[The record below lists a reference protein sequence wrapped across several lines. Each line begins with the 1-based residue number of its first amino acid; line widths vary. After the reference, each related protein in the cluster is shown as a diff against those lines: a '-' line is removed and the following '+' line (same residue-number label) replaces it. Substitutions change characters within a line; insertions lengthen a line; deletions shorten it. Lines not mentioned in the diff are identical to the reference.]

1 MKSSL
6 VKLDTLTIFIVERNF
21 KRIFH
26 LLLQMSDLNGAGDA
40 GKGAVVEGK
49 KPTDMKAELK
59 TEMDPETMAK
69 KIKRQIEVCVEMFNH
84 NF

>member
-1 MKSSL
+1 
-6 VKLDTLTIFIVERNF
+6 
-21 KRIFH
+21 
-26 LLLQMSDLNGAGDA
+26 MSDLNRAGDA

-49 KPTDMKAELK
+49 KPTDIKAELK

>member
-1 MKSSL
+1 
-6 VKLDTLTIFIVERNF
+6 
-21 KRIFH
+21 
-26 LLLQMSDLNGAGDA
+26 MSDLNGAGDA

-49 KPTDMKAELK
+49 KPTDMK

-84 NF
+84 NV